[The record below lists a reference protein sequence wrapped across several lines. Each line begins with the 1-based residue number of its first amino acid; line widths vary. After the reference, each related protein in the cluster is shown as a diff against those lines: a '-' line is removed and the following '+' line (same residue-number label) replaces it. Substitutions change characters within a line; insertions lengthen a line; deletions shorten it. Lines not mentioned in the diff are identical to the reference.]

1 MNELKRGNQMIEYW
15 NPLVER
21 MPVDEMEKMQE
32 SKLRNLV
39 SYVYK
44 HSDFYKKR
52 FDDAGVKPEDI
63 RTLDDLKKLPFT
75 YKSDLR
81 DTYPTGMFCVPNEQ
95 LVRFHVSSGTTGKPT
110 VVGYTHNDV
119 KEWSIS
125 LARALTSIGVGRG
138 DVIQVSYG
146 YGLFTG
152 GLGLHYGAEEVGST
166 VLPTSSGNTEKQLEL
181 MQDLNTTVI
190 ACTPSYF
197 LFMNEVANQA
207 GLSIQQNTR
216 LRAGIFGAEPWSEE
230 MRVRIEEATGI
241 KAYDVYG
248 TSELSGPLFTE
259 CQYQDGIHIWADQFL
274 IEVID
279 PETGEQLGDGE
290 RGELVI
296 TTLAKEA
303 LPLIR
308 YRIGDITVINKEPC
322 RCGRTHPRIMRVLGR
337 ADDMLIVRGI
347 NVFPG
352 QVESVLMTIPEV
364 GEHFMIIVDRVN
376 ELDAMKVQIEM
387 TDEAFSDKVNDIITL
402 EKKVEASLKNV
413 LNLAVKVE
421 LVEKGTIPR
430 SMGKAKKVIDNRK
443 L

>member
-1 MNELKRGNQMIEYW
+1 MIEYW
-15 NPLVER
+15 NPLIER
-21 MPVDEMEKMQE
+21 MPIDELELVQEK
-32 SKLRNLV
+32 KLKDLV
-39 SYVYK
+39 NYVYQ
-44 HSDFYKKR
+44 HSEFYKKR
-52 FDDAGVKPEDI
+52 FDDHGVKPEDI
-63 RTLDDLKKLPFT
+63 KTLDDLQKLPFT

-110 VVGYTHNDV
+110 VVGYTQNDIDV
-119 KEWSIS
+119 WTTS
-125 LARALTSIGVGRG
+125 LARAMTSIGVGRG
-138 DVIQVSYG
+138 DIMQIGYG

-152 GLGLHYGAEEVGST
+152 GLGAHYGAEEVGAT
-166 VLPTSSGNTEKQLEL
+166 VLPASSGNTDRQIEL
-181 MQDLNTTVI
+181 IQDLGSTVI

-197 LFMNEVANQA
+197 LFMNEVSNSL
-207 GLSIQQNTR
+207 GVSIKDDTT
-216 LRAGIFGAEPWSEE
+216 LRIGIFGAEPWSEE
-230 MRVRIEEATGI
+230 MRSRIEELTGI
-241 KAYDVYG
+241 KAYDIYG

-279 PETGEQLGDGE
+279 PETGAQLGEGE

-308 YRIGDITVINKEPC
+308 YRIGDITVINKQPC
-322 RCGRTHPRIMRVLGR
+322 ECGRTHPRIMRVLGR

-352 QVESVLMTIPEV
+352 QVESVLMQIPEV
-364 GEHFMIIVDRVN
+364 GEHFMIVVDRVN
-376 ELDAMKVQIEM
+376 ELDIMKVQIEM
-387 TDEAFSDKVNDIITL
+387 TDEAFSDKINDMIL
-402 EKKVEASLKNV
+402 LDKKVASALKHV
-413 LNLAVKVE
+413 LNIAVKVE

-430 SMGKAKKVIDNRK
+430 SMGKAKKVIDNRN

>member
-1 MNELKRGNQMIEYW
+1 MIEYW
-15 NPLVER
+15 NPLIER
-21 MPVDEMEKMQE
+21 MPVDELEMMQE
-32 SKLRNLV
+32 KKLKNLV
-39 SYVYK
+39 NYVYQ
-44 HSDFYKKR
+44 HSEFYKNR

-110 VVGYTHNDV
+110 VVGYTKNDIH
-119 KEWSIS
+119 EWNTS

-181 MQDLNTTVI
+181 MQDLNSSVI

-197 LFMNEVANQA
+197 LFMSEVAKQND
-207 GLSIQQNTR
+207 LSIQNDTK
-216 LRAGIFGAEPWSEE
+216 LKAGIFGAEPWSEE
-230 MRVRIEEATGI
+230 MRDRIEEATGI
-241 KAYDVYG
+241 KAYDIYG
-248 TSELSGPLFTE
+248 TSELSGPLCTE

-279 PETGEQLGDGE
+279 PETGEQLNDGE

-322 RCGRTHPRIMRVLGR
+322 KCGRTHPRIMRVLGR

-364 GEHFMIIVDRVN
+364 GEHFLILVDRVN
-376 ELDAMKVQIEM
+376 ELDVMKIQIEM
-387 TDEAFSDKVNDIITL
+387 TDEAFSDKVNDIIAL
-402 EKKVEASLKNV
+402 EEKVQAALKNV

-421 LVEKGTIPR
+421 LVEKGSIPR

>member
-1 MNELKRGNQMIEYW
+1 MIEYW

-21 MPVDEMEKMQE
+21 MPVDELEKMQE
-32 SKLRNLV
+32 RKLRNLV
-39 SYVYK
+39 SYVYQ

-63 RTLDDLKKLPFT
+63 RTLNDLRKLPFT

-81 DTYPTGMFCVPNEQ
+81 DTYPTGMFCVSNEQ
-95 LVRFHVSSGTTGKPT
+95 LARFHVSSGTTGKPT

-181 MQDLNTTVI
+181 MQDLNSSVI

-207 GLSIQQNTR
+207 GVSIQGDTR

-230 MRVRIEEATGI
+230 MRGRIEEATGI

-303 LPLIR
+303 LPLVR

-376 ELDAMKVQIEM
+376 ELDVMKVQIEM

-402 EKKVEASLKNV
+402 EKKVETSLKNV
-413 LNLAVKVE
+413 LNIAVKVE

-430 SMGKAKKVIDNRK
+430 SMGKAKKVMDNRK

>member
-1 MNELKRGNQMIEYW
+1 MIEYW

-21 MPVDEMEKMQE
+21 MPVEELDRMQE
-32 SKLRNLV
+32 KKLKNLV
-39 SYVYK
+39 SYVYQ
-44 HSDFYKKR
+44 HSDFYKKK

-63 RTLDDLKKLPFT
+63 QSMDDLNKLPFT

-110 VVGYTHNDV
+110 VVGYTRNDIN
-119 KEWSIS
+119 EWATS

-138 DVIQVSYG
+138 DVVQISYG

-152 GLGLHYGAEEVGST
+152 GLGLHYGAEEVGCT
-166 VLPTSSGNTEKQLEL
+166 VLPTSSGNTEKQLDL
-181 MQDLNTTVI
+181 MQDLNSSVM

-197 LFMNEVANQA
+197 LFMNEVANQN
-207 GLSIQQNTR
+207 GLSIENDTQ
-216 LRAGIFGAEPWSEE
+216 LRVGIFGAEPWSEE
-230 MRVRIEEATGI
+230 MRARIEEATGI
-241 KAYDVYG
+241 KAYDIYG
-248 TSELSGPLFTE
+248 TSELSGPLCTE

-279 PETGEQLGDGE
+279 PETGEQLAEGE

-308 YRIGDITVINKEPC
+308 YRIGDITVINKQPC
-322 RCGRTHPRIMRVLGR
+322 ECGRTHPRIMRVLGR

-352 QVESVLMTIPEV
+352 QVESVLMNIPEV
-364 GEHFMIIVDRVN
+364 GEHFMIVVDRVN
-376 ELDAMKVQIEM
+376 ELDIIKVQIEM
-387 TDEAFSDKVNDIITL
+387 TDEAFSDKVNDIISL
-402 EKKVEASLKNV
+402 EKKVGVALKNV

>member
-1 MNELKRGNQMIEYW
+1 MTEYW
-15 NPLVER
+15 NPLIER
-21 MPVDEMEKMQE
+21 MPVDELEKMQE
-32 SKLRNLV
+32 RKLRNLID
-39 SYVYK
+39 YVYT
-44 HSDFYKKR
+44 HSDFYKKI
-52 FDDAGVKPEDI
+52 FDDADVNPQDI
-63 RTLDDLKKLPFT
+63 QTLDDLRKLPFT

-110 VVGYTHNDV
+110 VVGYTRNDIH
-119 KEWSIS
+119 EWSTS

-152 GLGLHYGAEEVGST
+152 GLGLHYGAEEAGVT
-166 VLPTSSGNTEKQLEL
+166 VLPTSSGNTEKQLDL
-181 MQDLNTTVI
+181 MKDLNTSVM

-197 LFMNEVANQA
+197 LFMNEVANQM
-207 GLSIQQNTR
+207 GVSIKNDTK
-216 LRAGIFGAEPWSEE
+216 LRVGIFGAEPWTEE
-230 MRVRIEEATGI
+230 MRGRIEEATGI

-248 TSELSGPLFTE
+248 TSELSGPLCTE

-279 PETGEQLGDGE
+279 PETGEQLAEGE
-290 RGELVI
+290 QGELVI

-322 RCGRTHPRIMRVLGR
+322 KCGRTHPRIMRILGR

-352 QVESVLMTIPEV
+352 QVESVLMKIPEV

-376 ELDAMKVQIEM
+376 ELDIMKVQIEI
-387 TDEAFSDKVNDIITL
+387 TDEAFSDKVNDIISL
-402 EKKVEASLKNV
+402 EKKVESALKNV

-430 SMGKAKKVIDNRK
+430 SMGKAKKVMDNRK